1 MESILLFLTISF
13 VGLYLVR
20 SLFSKKHSLGHL
32 PPGPPRKPIIG
43 NLTDLPSHDVRDW
56 EYWLKHKDLYGPISS
71 LSILGDNIII
81 LNDARFARDILE
93 KRSSIWSSR
102 PRWNFGKMAGWDKIL
117 GTLEYS
123 DPSFKN
129 MRKALG
135 HQVGSKTAVSR
146 FNAVQDLEVRRFL
159 LRVLEDPDNLLQ
171 HIRKAARE
179 AGAIVLKIAY
189 GYTIEP
195 HGRDPLVDLAD
206 EAMASFGLTLLPGTW
221 AVDFIPILKYV
232 PIWFPGAQFA
242 RMAKQFRKSAA
253 AFSDVPYAFVKRKLA
268 QQDFEPSFLA
278 GLLQKIE
285 DQPGPGSYEETV
297 IKWAAASFYGG
308 GSDTTVSTMSSFF
321 LVMAQYPEV
330 QRKAQAEIDRV
341 IGPDH
346 LPSFQ
351 DRENLPY
358 INAMVKEIL
367 RWHPVLPMGTAHAS
381 VMDDTYEGYTFPKGS
396 LMVPNVWA
404 FTHDAS
410 TYPDPH
416 TFRPERFL
424 SYEGHEPEA
433 NPYYLVFGFGRRVC
447 PGRTLADANLYISI
461 SQSVAAFTIT
471 KPIRDGKEVDLRAE
485 YQSGAISH
493 PVPYN
498 VTITPRSPR
507 YEELIRSVE
516 TKHPWEKSHSEE
528 LKDLR
533 LV

>member
-1 MESILLFLTISF
+1 MVSILLLLTISL

-20 SLFSKKHSLGHL
+20 SLLSKKQSLGTL

-71 LSILGDNIII
+71 LSIFGDNIVI
-81 LNDARFARDILE
+81 LNDARFAREILE
-93 KRSSIWSSR
+93 KRSSVWSSR
-102 PRWNFGKMAGWDKIL
+102 PSWNFGKMAGWGQIL

-123 DPSFKN
+123 DPSFKD

-135 HQVGSKTAVSR
+135 YEIGSKAAVSR

-159 LRVLEDPDNLLQ
+159 FRVLEDPDNLLH
-171 HIRKAARE
+171 HIRKE
-179 AGAIVLKIAY
+179 AGAIVLKVAY

-195 HGRDPLVDLAD
+195 HGHDPLVDLAD
-206 EAMASFGLTLLPGTW
+206 EAMATFGLAILPGTW
-221 AVDFIPILKYV
+221 AVDFIPILKHI
-232 PIWFPGAQFA
+232 PTWFPGAQFA
-242 RMAKQFRKSAA
+242 RMAKQFRKSVA
-253 AFSDVPYAFVKRKLA
+253 AFSDVPYAFAKHKLA

-278 GLLQKIE
+278 GLLQKNE
-285 DQPGPGSYEETV
+285 YQPGHGSYEETV

-321 LVMAQYPEV
+321 LVMALFPEA

-341 IGPDH
+341 VGPDR

-358 INAMVKEIL
+358 IDAMVKEIL
-367 RWHPVLPMGTAHAS
+367 RWHPVLPMGTAHTS
-381 VMDDTYEGYTFPKGS
+381 VQDDSYEGYTFPKGT

-404 FTHDAS
+404 FTHDPN

-416 TFRPERFL
+416 AFKPERFL
-424 SYEGHEPEA
+424 RYEGHDPEA
-433 NPYYLVFGFGRRVC
+433 NPYYFVFGFGRRVC

-461 SQSVAAFTIT
+461 AQSVAAFTIT
-471 KPIRDGKEVDLRAE
+471 KPIQDGKEVDLRAE
-485 YQSGAISH
+485 YQAGAISH
-493 PVPYN
+493 PMSYK

-507 YEELIRSVE
+507 YEELIRAVE
-516 TKHPWEKSHSEE
+516 TEHPWETSHAEE
-528 LKDLR
+528 LKDLSR
-533 LV
+533 

>member
-1 MESILLFLTISF
+1 MEPIFLLLAISL
-13 VGLYLVR
+13 VGLYLIR
-20 SLFSKKHSLGHL
+20 SWFSKKHPLGPL

-56 EYWLKHKDLYGPISS
+56 EYWLTHKDLYGPISS
-71 LSILGDNIII
+71 LSILGDNIVI
-81 LNDARFARDILE
+81 LNDARYAREILE

-102 PRWNFGKMAGWDKIL
+102 PSWNFGKMAGWDKIL

-123 DPSFKN
+123 NPSFKD

-135 HQVGSKTAVSR
+135 HQIGSKTAVSR

-159 LRVLEDPDNLLQ
+159 LRVLEDPDKLLQ
-171 HIRKAARE
+171 HIRKE
-179 AGAIVLKIAY
+179 AGAIVLKVAY

-195 HGRDPLVDLAD
+195 HGHDPLVDLAD
-206 EAMASFGLTLLPGTW
+206 EAMATFGLAILPGTW
-221 AVDFIPILKYV
+221 AVDFIPMLKHM
-232 PIWFPGAQFA
+232 PTWFPGAQFA
-242 RMAKQFRKSAA
+242 RMAKQFRKSVA
-253 AFSDVPYAFVKRKLA
+253 AFSDVPFAFVKRKLA
-268 QQDFEPSFLA
+268 QKDFEPSFLA
-278 GLLQKIE
+278 GLLQKNVS
-285 DQPGPGSYEETV
+285 QSGPGSYEETV

-321 LVMAQYPEV
+321 LVMALFPEV

-341 IGPDH
+341 VGPDR

-351 DRENLPY
+351 DRESLPY

-381 VMDDTYEGYTFPKGS
+381 VKDDMYEGYSFPKGT

-404 FTHDAS
+404 FTHDPN

-416 TFRPERFL
+416 VFKPERFL
-424 SYEGHEPEA
+424 SYEGHDPEA

-461 SQSVAAFTIT
+461 AQSVAAFTIA
-471 KPIRDGKEVDLRAE
+471 KPTRDGKEIDLRAE
-485 YQSGAISH
+485 YQAGAISH

-498 VTITPRSPR
+498 VSIKPRRPR
-507 YEELIRSVE
+507 YEELIREVE
-516 TKHPWEKSHSEE
+516 TDHPWEKSHSEQ
-528 LKDLR
+528 LKDLT